1 MDLVD
6 LITEKRFLGQE
17 FLTWLWYK
25 SEERGGSVNLPERGD
40 VTVIFEKHMLLEY
53 GDGEEREKVICRG
66 LQTEL
71 KEARAGLSLAKKP
84 EQARLRLSWND
95 HEFGVTLTAAL
106 FEFRNIRLPKT
117 VDRSDEGDGPEHL
130 EARLLERIALFEL
143 LSSLVLD
150 LFAVFIDLRASP
162 QKWPQELTR
171 IRAWI
176 AEGSQHLTH

>member
-6 LITEKRFLGQE
+6 LITKKRFLGQE

-25 SEERGGSVNLPERGD
+25 SEERGGSVSLPGRGD

-53 GDGEEREKVICRG
+53 GEGQDQEKVICRG

-84 EQARLRLSWND
+84 EQARLRLIWD
-95 HEFGVTLTAAL
+95 DREFGLTLTAAV

-117 VDRSDEGDGPEHL
+117 VDQSDEGDGPEHL
-130 EARLLERIALFEL
+130 EARILERIALFEL
-143 LSSLVLD
+143 LCDLVLE
-150 LFAVFIDLRASP
+150 LFGLFISIRCASEW
-162 QKWPQELTR
+162 QQELVH
-171 IRAWI
+171 IREWI

>member
-25 SEERGGSVNLPERGD
+25 SEEHGGSIYLPGRGD
-40 VTVIFEKHMLLEY
+40 VLVVFEKHMLLEY
-53 GDGEEREKVICRG
+53 GEGEEREKVICRG

-84 EQARLRLSWND
+84 EQARLRLGWGD
-95 HEFGVTLTAAL
+95 QEFGVTLTAAV

-117 VDRSDEGDGPEHL
+117 VDRADEGEGPEHL

-143 LSSLVLD
+143 LCSLVVD
-150 LFAVFIDLRASP
+150 LFALFIDIRAS
-162 QKWPQELTR
+162 QQWPQELAG
-171 IRAWI
+171 IRTWI
-176 AEGSQHLTH
+176 AEGSQHLIP